1 MSKQLVGKI
10 LAILGALALMINISF
25 FKEMEWY
32 YIARRISLSVFFV
45 GILLI
50 LIYAPAKNKDQ
61 HQ

>member
-32 YIARRISLSVFFV
+32 YIARRISLAVFFV

-50 LIYAPAKNKDQ
+50 PTYAPAKNKDQ